1 MEALPFYNTPV
12 FVYIIVPLLI
22 MIARITDV
30 SIGTMRVIFV
40 SRGYKFFAAA
50 AGFFEV
56 LIWIVAITNI
66 MQHLSSPLYY
76 LAYAAG
82 FAIGNYLGMCIEEK
96 IALGHVMLSIVT
108 KNEMSDLTA
117 FLKERE
123 YGITMLPA
131 KGMYGTVRILM
142 SVIPRNDLEDVIDY
156 IKEVNPQAFYTVE
169 DIRFVNDKSVAFS
182 NLLQKSR
189 KRHKRFRPYR
199 KGK

>member
-1 MEALPFYNTPV
+1 
-12 FVYIIVPLLI
+12 

-40 SRGYKFFAAA
+40 SRGYKFFAAV

-66 MQHLSSPLYY
+66 MQNLSSPLYY

-96 IALGHVMLSIVT
+96 IALGHVMPSIVT

-142 SVIPRNDLEDVIDY
+142 SVIPRNDLEDVIEY

-189 KRHKRFRPYR
+189 NRHKRFRPYR